1 MNRPSA
7 ACGARVASLVISS
20 WLVTACTGIEPELRT
35 LMQATAAV
43 EGEQQWHGGPPVE
56 VADTGPAPHVRV
68 LHEAFRPARAMELVS
83 FIDRFYRAP
92 ANEGYDEVL
101 NKLTK
106 TLREAGF
113 DGEDPRLSLELLDV
127 AEVDAWT
134 PVSGELVLLVDGQE
148 PRVLHSFK
156 ESADVD
162 RVMLPVHAPSCDLMA
177 EVALA
182 LEDVKKGMVLVTEV
196 PAAQVIPRAKS
207 RGAAAVISASLE
219 TFNQDPVSGGERH
232 LDAIQF
238 RTHSPGL
245 DMPTAQ
251 ISPRNLQMIG
261 EEVERATRRGAKVRL
276 RFRAE
281 TKVERRPLRTLMA
294 MIEGEKHPEQA
305 IAMVSH
311 VQEPGACDNAT
322 GVAGLVEGAV
332 SMVELLKAKKLA
344 WPGRSLVFLWG
355 DEFRQSESWL
365 ATTDLE
371 PIVGISSDMTGQ
383 SKDTHAIALLERNP
397 DPGAITVLSPDFH
410 TPWGAGQVSE
420 DEVRKMM
427 NGLPVIARCAMTDVS
442 LLEGGK
448 WKSDE
453 HPWEGGSDHDIFIAR
468 GIPAVLFW
476 HFTDFTYHTSLDRM
490 GFVNP
495 EEMRRTG
502 VALLA
507 TALAVSCAEPTDLDR
522 YIDSLEKEKL
532 LRMDAATEFND
543 KELAELWEE
552 WSNGAREWLRNLCLG
567 IDEKIPR

>member
-1 MNRPSA
+1 MSTIARTVRIARCLPA
-7 ACGARVASLVISS
+7 GMLVLALACS
-20 WLVTACTGIEPELRT
+20 
-35 LMQATAAV
+35 
-43 EGEQQWHGGPPVE
+43 GGPDLRPVLQEGDGEAPTQKHVGPE
-56 VADTGPAPHVRV
+56 VVMDDSGTARFVRA
-68 LHEAFRPARAMELVS
+68 LYDSYQPRRAFELVG
-83 FIDRFYRAP
+83 FIDRYYRAP

-101 NKLTK
+101 NKLAK

-113 DGEDPRLSLELLDV
+113 DGEDQRLSLELLDV

-134 PVSGELVLLVDGQE
+134 PVSAELVLLVEGSE
-148 PRVLHSFK
+148 PRILHSFK
-156 ESADVD
+156 ESGDVD
-162 RVMLPVHAPSCDLMA
+162 RVMLPVHAPSCDLTA

-182 LEDVKKGMVLVTEV
+182 LEDVKKGMILVTEV

-207 RGAAAVISASLE
+207 RGAVAVISASLE
-219 TFNQDPVSGGERH
+219 TFNQDRLGNERH

-251 ISPRNLQMIG
+251 ISPRNLQKIG

-332 SMVELLKAKKLA
+332 SLVEILKAKKLA

-371 PIVGISSDMTGQ
+371 PVVGISSDMTGQ
-383 SKDTHAIALLERNP
+383 TKDTGAIALLERNP
-397 DPGAITVLSPDFH
+397 DPGAIKVLSPDFH

-420 DEVRKMM
+420 DEVKKMM
-427 NGLPVIARCAMTDVS
+427 NGLPVIARCAMIDVS
-442 LLEGGK
+442 LLEEGK
-448 WKSDE
+448 WESAE

-490 GFVNP
+490 GFVDP

-522 YIDSLEKEKL
+522 YIDSLEKERL
-532 LRMDAATEFND
+532 MRMEAATEVND
-543 KELAELWEE
+543 GDLAGLWEE
-552 WSNGAREWLRNLCLG
+552 WSDGAREWLRNLCLG